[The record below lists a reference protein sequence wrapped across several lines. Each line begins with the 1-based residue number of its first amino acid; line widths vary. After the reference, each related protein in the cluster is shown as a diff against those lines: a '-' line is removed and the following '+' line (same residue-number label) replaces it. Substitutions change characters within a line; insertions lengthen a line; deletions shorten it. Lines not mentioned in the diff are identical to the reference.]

1 MTQKEMIKSHLLSG
15 LRITPL
21 SALNQFGCFRLA
33 TRIFE
38 LKKEG
43 MDIVTEIITHNV
55 TRKRYACYHLRREG
69 EK

>member
-1 MTQKEMIKSHLLSG
+1 
-15 LRITPL
+15 
-21 SALNQFGCFRLA
+21 
-33 TRIFE
+33 

-55 TRKRYACYHLRREG
+55 TRKRYACYHLRRQG